1 MSNEIAVLN
10 TQSPAVAEYFR
21 SGNVAGLAPQ
31 EKDVVLAKLCERYG
45 LDVILRPFELISF
58 KGVEKFYMTAS
69 ATNQLAAQ
77 KQLSR
82 TVTKTEIDVENGI
95 ARCFVEVKDPS
106 GRIETGS
113 AALSL
118 FRFEQDRTAPKGVKK
133 VLVDGE
139 ELANCINKLETKA
152 KRRVTLAFF
161 GVPDG
166 VGEDAAQLADIPRS
180 QVMADAEVVQEIAKI
195 SPPQPQAIAAQP
207 TAVDTSVEPTAAPV
221 VSAPATAPTVGLV
234 AATPEAP
241 KARRGRATK
250 TAAVTEVV
258 DAVAQVSAAAKEAV
272 EAAVGNMVQSI
283 AQELSPQPVAAPVV
297 PPTPPSAYAATNPT
311 GVKYERAIHSDLF
324 MRSVTLATGSEAWKK
339 DAKIRDEAKKLIP
352 LMDKVYV
359 IKSSEQDIDPTP
371 EFVAVVKKLLQV

>member
-1 MSNEIAVLN
+1 MSNDIAVLN

-58 KGVEKFYMTAS
+58 KGCEKFYMTAS

-82 TVTKTEIDVENGI
+82 TITKTEIDAELGI
-95 ARCFVEVKDPS
+95 ARCYVEARDPS

-113 AALSL
+113 AALSIM
-118 FRFEQDRTAPKGVKK
+118 RFQADKTSPTGVKK
-133 VLVDGE
+133 VIMDGE
-139 ELANCINKLETKA
+139 EMANTINKLETKA

-166 VGEDAAQLADIPRS
+166 VGEDAAQLADIPRA
-180 QVMADAEVVQEIAKI
+180 QVMADAEVAQEITKI
-195 SPPQPQAIAAQP
+195 SPPQPQAIASSV
-207 TAVDTSVEPTAAPV
+207 TVDATFDEPTTTPV
-221 VSAPATAPTVGLV
+221 VVTPATAPTIGT
-234 AATPEAP
+234 AEPTPEAP
-241 KARRGRATK
+241 KARRGRQAK
-250 TAAVTEVV
+250 VVVTEVV
-258 DAVAQVSAAAKEAV
+258 EAVTPTASKEAV
-272 EAAVGNMVQSI
+272 EAAVANVVGLVK
-283 AQELSPQPVAAPVV
+283 EEVAAQAVV
-297 PPTPPSAYAATNPT
+297 TPTPPSAYAATNPT

-324 MRSVTLATGSEAWKK
+324 MRAVTLAIGNESWK
-339 DAKIRDEAKKLIP
+339 RDESMRVKAKSLIP
-352 LMDKVYV
+352 LMDKNY
-359 IKSSEQDIDPTP
+359 IIANTPQDVDPTP

>member
-1 MSNEIAVLN
+1 MSNDIAVLN

-58 KGVEKFYMTAS
+58 KGCEKFYMTAS

-82 TVTKTEIDVENGI
+82 TITKTEIDPELGI
-95 ARCFVEVKDPS
+95 ARCYVEARDPS

-113 AALSL
+113 AALSIM
-118 FRFEQDRTAPKGVKK
+118 RFQADKTSPTGVKK
-133 VLVDGE
+133 VIMDGE
-139 ELANCINKLETKA
+139 EMANTINKLETKA

-166 VGEDAAQLADIPRS
+166 VGEDAAQLADIPRA
-180 QVMADAEVVQEIAKI
+180 QVMADAEVAQEITKI
-195 SPPQPQAIAAQP
+195 SPPQPQAIASPVTVDATFEVP
-207 TAVDTSVEPTAAPV
+207 TATPV
-221 VSAPATAPTVGLV
+221 VVTPATAPTIGI
-234 AATPEAP
+234 AEPTPEAP
-241 KARRGRATK
+241 KARRGRQAK
-250 TAAVTEVV
+250 AVVTEVV
-258 DAVAQVSAAAKEAV
+258 EAVTPTASKEAV
-272 EAAVGNMVQSI
+272 EAAVANVAGLVKAEVA
-283 AQELSPQPVAAPVV
+283 AQAVAAPVV

-324 MRSVTLATGSEAWKK
+324 MRAVTLAIGNESWK
-339 DAKIRDEAKKLIP
+339 RDESMRVKAKSLIP
-352 LMDKVYV
+352 LMDKNY
-359 IKSSEQDIDPTP
+359 IIANTPQDIDPTP

>member
-58 KGVEKFYMTAS
+58 KGCEKFYMTAS

-82 TVTKTEIDVENGI
+82 TITKTEIDAELGI
-95 ARCFVEVKDPS
+95 ARCYVEARDPS

-113 AALSL
+113 AALSIM
-118 FRFEQDRTAPKGVKK
+118 RFQADKTSPTGTKQVIMN
-133 VLVDGE
+133 GE
-139 ELANCINKLETKA
+139 DMANTINKLETKA

-207 TAVDTSVEPTAAPV
+207 TTVDASFVEPVATPEV
-221 VSAPATAPTVGLV
+221 TPA
-234 AATPEAP
+234 PEAP
-241 KARRGRATK
+241 KARRGRAAK
-250 TAAVTEVV
+250 IAAVAEVV
-258 DAVAQVSAAAKEAV
+258 DAVTPTTASKEAV
-272 EAAVGNMVQSI
+272 EAAVANVVGLVKEEVA
-283 AQELSPQPVAAPVV
+283 AQAVAAPVV
-297 PPTPPSAYAATNPT
+297 PPTPPSAYAATNPN
-311 GVKYERAIHSDLF
+311 GVRYERGIHSDLF
-324 MRSVTLATGSEAWKK
+324 MRAVTLATGSEAWKREESMRVQ
-339 DAKIRDEAKKLIP
+339 AKSLIP
-352 LMDKVYV
+352 QMDKNY
-359 IKSSEQDIDPTP
+359 IIANTPQDVDPTP